1 MEKDLKILV
10 VDDTVTDRRI
20 LSKVIGEIDRAELAG
35 VASSGKL
42 ALSKIGV
49 KKPDLVLLDV
59 YMPDMDGLETL
70 KQIKE
75 RHPDVDVVMISGV
88 DRETAPITVKAL
100 ESGALDFISKPR
112 GASVAANAAEL
123 RNALG
128 WLVSMARTRKYT
140 RQVKGIA
147 NGRAAA
153 PVPAPAFRPVVKSP
167 LPVPAVP
174 AEKTPPP
181 ILKRPDRKPGRID
194 MVAIGVSTGGPNA
207 LQEVVPK
214 LRSDFPLPILAVQ
227 HMPAMFTASLAARLD
242 AISSIRVVE
251 GADGGAIDR
260 GALYIAQ
267 GGRHMVVHRNTDN
280 RRVLALTDS
289 PPVNSC
295 RPSVDVLFRSLAMTY
310 GGHVLMVIL
319 TGMGSDGLAG
329 VTAVR
334 RKGGYAIVQDE
345 KSSVI
350 WGMPGAVAEADQAD
364 EIVPLSRM
372 AARINEIADKGRI

>member
-10 VDDTVTDRRI
+10 VDDTVTDRQI

-70 KQIKE
+70 REIK
-75 RHPDVDVVMISGV
+75 RRYPDVDVVMISGV
-88 DRETAPITVKAL
+88 DRETAQITVKAL

-140 RQVKGIA
+140 RQVKGIT
-147 NGRAAA
+147 NGRAVA
-153 PVPAPAFRPVVKSP
+153 PVPAPAFRPVVKPP

-181 ILKRPDRKPGRID
+181 ILKRPHRKPGRID
-194 MVAIGVSTGGPNA
+194 LVAIGVSTGGPNA
-207 LQEVVPK
+207 LQELIPR

-242 AISSIRVVE
+242 AISAIRVVE

-267 GGRHMVVHRNTDN
+267 GGRHMVVRRNTDN

-372 AARINEIADKGRI
+372 AARINEIVDKGRI

>member
-10 VDDTVTDRRI
+10 VDDTVTDRQI
-20 LSKVIGEIDRAELAG
+20 LSKVIGDIDRVELAG

-42 ALSKIGV
+42 ALSKIDA

-59 YMPDMDGLETL
+59 NMPDMDGLETL
-70 KQIKE
+70 KRIKE
-75 RHPDVDVVMISGV
+75 RHPDVDVVMVSGV
-88 DRETAPITVKAL
+88 GREMARITVKAL

-112 GASVAANAAEL
+112 GASAAANAGEL
-123 RNALG
+123 RQSLSG
-128 WLVSMARTRKYT
+128 LISMARTRKYS
-140 RQVKGIA
+140 RQIKGIA
-147 NGRAAA
+147 NGRTAV
-153 PVPAPAFRPVVKSP
+153 PVPQPAFRPLVKPPPPAPVVP
-167 LPVPAVP
+167 T
-174 AEKTPPP
+174 EKTPTP

-194 MVAIGVSTGGPNA
+194 LVAIGVSTGGPNA

-214 LRSDFPLPILAVQ
+214 LKNDFPLPILVVQ
-227 HMPAMFTASLAARLD
+227 HMPAIFTASLAARLD
-242 AISSIRVVE
+242 SISAIRVVE
-251 GADGGAIDR
+251 GSDGGAIGR
-260 GALYIAQ
+260 GALYIAP
-267 GGRHMVVHRNTDN
+267 GGRHMVVRRNPGD

-319 TGMGSDGLAG
+319 TGMGCDGLAG

-372 AARINEIADKGRI
+372 AARINEIVDKGHI